1 MSQPLATRAARAL
14 LLMSVM
20 ALSGGC
26 GAGRLQDPERFT
38 NGGTENDGGTTIP
51 DGGGGGTGGT
61 CTIDVDA
68 LLAGNTCSSGSC
80 HSSTT
85 KSAGLDLQSPNI
97 KARLVNVDSTCP
109 NTKLLSGPTTGFF
122 LEKLLQASPK
132 CNGVQQGSRMP
143 LGPALSNEQLTCIQE
158 WAADAFN

>member
-1 MSQPLATRAARAL
+1 MSQSLVVRAAQAL
-14 LLMSVM
+14 GLLCLLVAST
-20 ALSGGC
+20 GC

-38 NGGTENDGGTTIP
+38 DTVPDSGTP
-51 DGGGGGTGGT
+51 DGGVGSS

-68 LLAGNTCSSGSC
+68 LLSSNTCSSGGC
-80 HSSTT
+80 HSSA
-85 KSAGLDLQSPNI
+85 SRASGLDLQSSDVLS
-97 KARLVNVDSTCP
+97 RLVNVDSTCSG
-109 NTKLLSGPTTGFF
+109 TKLLSGPTTGFF

-143 LGPALSNEQLTCIQE
+143 LGPALSDEQLTCIQE